1 MENFEFNTK
10 PKSPAKKSFAFGIL
24 ILLFGL
30 ALLLRNMNILSG
42 EMREMVF
49 SWEML
54 IIVIGV
60 VNVFDRNRWFGL
72 TMIGI
77 GTMFL
82 IGNFFDLPITLRTIF
97 WPTLIILLGFGLIF
111 GRTRK
116 FRDKI
121 INVSTSK
128 EDEIDLVSVFG
139 GGERTITTHNFMGGR
154 ITAVFGGAEVN
165 MLNAKLAD
173 GVNVLDVTCLFGGVE
188 IIVPA
193 DWNIRME
200 MMHILGG
207 TSDKNARIDI
217 SDTSKTLVIKGL
229 VMFGG
234 TEIKRF

>member
-1 MENFEFNTK
+1 MENFEFNEK
-10 PKSPAKKSFAFGIL
+10 PKSPARKSFAFGIL
-24 ILLFGL
+24 VLLFGL
-30 ALLLRNMNILSG
+30 ALLLRNMGILEG
-42 EMREMVF
+42 EIREMVF

-60 VNVFDRNRWFGL
+60 VNLFDRNRWFGL

-77 GTMFL
+77 GTVFM

-121 INVSTSK
+121 INVSSTK
-128 EDEIDLVSVFG
+128 EDQIDLVSVFG
-139 GGERTITTHNFMGGR
+139 GGERTITSHNFMGGR

-165 MLNAKLAD
+165 MLNAKLAE

-188 IIVPA
+188 IIVPS

-200 MMHILGG
+200 MMHVLGG
-207 TSDKNARIDI
+207 TSDKNAKVIITDKN
-217 SDTSKTLVIKGL
+217 KTLVIKGL